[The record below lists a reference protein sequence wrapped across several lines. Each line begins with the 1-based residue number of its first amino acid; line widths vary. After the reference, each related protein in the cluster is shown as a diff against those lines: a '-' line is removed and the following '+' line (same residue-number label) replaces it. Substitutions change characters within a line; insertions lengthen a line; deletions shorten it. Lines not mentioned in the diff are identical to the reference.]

1 LRFAAEDSRL
11 YTLSI
16 FMLTR
21 LQLKDFRCFESLSA
35 DLAPGFNFFVGANGE
50 GKTSILEAA
59 CVLLR
64 LQSQRCATLAP
75 LIRLG
80 AKSFGVRGSSDGHA
94 MEFGYGALHRRLR
107 FDDVDQ
113 RIATEYLRVARVV
126 SLANIDIEMVRGSSE
141 ARRRYLDF
149 LGAQIDARYRP
160 TLRAYERAL
169 RSRNALLKSAQP
181 RPRELAAYDKPLIE
195 HGTLLR
201 AMRAKMSGRLA
212 PFISAA
218 HAEISEAKEKI
229 DIYFAP
235 GNSGDFAAD
244 LAQSREKETRLRQTV
259 VGPHRDDVDLFVE
272 GMPAT
277 VYASEGQQ
285 RTLAVAMKIA
295 QARVLAEEG
304 APPLLLIDDIF
315 GELDPVRRNLLL
327 GSLPANSQKLVTAT
341 TLRWRENFG
350 DSTTFELQDRQ
361 WSRREPSDM
370 DG

>member
-1 LRFAAEDSRL
+1 
-11 YTLSI
+11 
-16 FMLTR
+16 MLTR

-35 DLAPGFNFFVGANGE
+35 ELVPGFNFFVGPNGE
-50 GKTSILEAA
+50 GKTSILEAV

-75 LIRLG
+75 LIRVG
-80 AKSFGVRGSSDGHA
+80 AKSFAVRGRSDGHA

-113 RIATEYLRVARVV
+113 RVATEYLRVARVV
-126 SLANIDIEMVRGSSE
+126 SFANIDIEMVRGGSE

-181 RPRELAAYDKPLIE
+181 RPRELAAYDAPLIE
-195 HGTLLR
+195 HGELLR
-201 AMRAKMSGRLA
+201 AMRMRMVGRLA
-212 PFISAA
+212 PFVAAA

-235 GNSGDFAAD
+235 GNADDFAAG

-327 GSLPANSQKLVTAT
+327 GSLPSNSQKLVTAT
-341 TLRWRENFG
+341 TLRWRENFA

-361 WSRREPSDM
+361 LHLR
-370 DG
+370 